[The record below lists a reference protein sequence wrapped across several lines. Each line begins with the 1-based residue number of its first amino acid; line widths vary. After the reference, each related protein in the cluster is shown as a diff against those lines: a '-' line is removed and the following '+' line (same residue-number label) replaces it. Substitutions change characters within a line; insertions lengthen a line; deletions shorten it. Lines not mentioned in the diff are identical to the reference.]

1 MIVFKEQIKYLGEF
15 LVGLLLV
22 RILPNDLKVTL
33 LFLKKRKKRSL
44 HIAALIHAVFPYKSK
59 VNKFKSI

>member
-22 RILPNDLKVTL
+22 RILPNDLKVAL
-33 LFLKKRKKRSL
+33 LFLQKRKKSL
-44 HIAALIHAVFPYKSK
+44 HIAALIHAGFSLQKYSE
-59 VNKFKSI
+59 